1 MTKSKSKSTAGADA
15 ADVRTPIEEVR
26 SLADALYR
34 SAQECCRQHDRLA
47 RLIARAGDQPD
58 EADIQASCHA
68 CDGALRELV
77 ARYEAAAASVRPDK
91 DAPWWRPANALW
103 LASRD
108 YLRHHEGCDAL
119 TRRMSQ
125 HDAQRLTNL
134 HTEYE
139 LEASA
144 LLGLRHASDAYS
156 KARPDVH

>member
-1 MTKSKSKSTAGADA
+1 MPKSKSNSTPAADA

-47 RLIARAGDQPD
+47 KLMARAGDQPD

-68 CDGALRELV
+68 CDGALHELV
-77 ARYEAAAASVRPDK
+77 DRYEQAAANVRPEK
-91 DAPWWRPANALW
+91 DEAWWHRANALW

-108 YLRHHEGCDAL
+108 YLRHHEDCDAL

-144 LLGLRHASDAYS
+144 LLGLRHASDAYC
-156 KARPDVH
+156 KARPDVN